1 MAPATTSGT
10 TGPNGPFFPH
20 TTMDSWIRQRA
31 VARRLPAIMDLFTE
45 HMAKGE
51 VGHRLEK
58 PTGRAK
64 DATEVLR
71 NVMRIYALGFAVR
84 LGLDLGLPMTSLH
97 GAGDRGKTEI
107 LDLLPFLGGSVVQAL
122 ANFDALRA
130 DRGEVGRLVAAR
142 YEVVLK
148 SAQEEV
154 AECEAAVDTAQREA
168 VKLDKGPGGRPKGS
182 KNKAKSQT

>member
-1 MAPATTSGT
+1 MAPASSTIGQY
-10 TGPNGPFFPH
+10 GPAHPH

-31 VARRLPAIMDLFTE
+31 VARRLPAIMDCFTE
-45 HMAKGE
+45 HLAAGE

-58 PTGRAK
+58 PVGRTGE
-64 DATEVLR
+64 ATGILR

-84 LGLDLGLPMTSLH
+84 LGLDLGLPMTALH
-97 GAGDRGKTEI
+97 GKSDRGRTEI

-130 DRGEVGRLVAAR
+130 DRGEIGRLVDAR
-142 YEVVLK
+142 YAVVLR

-154 AECEAAVDTAQREA
+154 AECEAAVVTAQREA
-168 VKLDKGPGGRPKGS
+168 VKLDKDPRGRPLGS

>member
-31 VARRLPAIMDLFTE
+31 VARRLPAIMDCFTE
-45 HMAKGE
+45 RLATGE

-58 PTGRAK
+58 PVGRTGEAK
-64 DATEVLR
+64 SILR

-84 LGLDLGLPMTSLH
+84 LGLDLGLPMTALF
-97 GAGDRGKTEI
+97 GKGGRGKTEV

-130 DRGEVGRLVAAR
+130 DRGEIGRLVDAR
-142 YEVVLK
+142 YAIVLK

-154 AECEAAVDTAQREA
+154 AECEAAVDSAQREA
-168 VKLDKGPGGRPKGS
+168 VKLDKDPRGRPKGS
-182 KNKAKSQT
+182 KNKAKTQT

>member
-10 TGPNGPFFPH
+10 TGANGPFFPH
-20 TTMDSWIRQRA
+20 TTMESWIRQRA

-58 PTGRAK
+58 PVGRAGE
-64 DATEVLR
+64 ATGVLR

-84 LGLDLGLPMTSLH
+84 LGLDLGLPMTALH
-97 GAGDRGKTEI
+97 GKGDRGKTEI

-122 ANFDALRA
+122 DNFDALRA
-130 DRGEVGRLVAAR
+130 DRGEIGRLVDAR
-142 YEVVLK
+142 YKVVLE
-148 SAQEEV
+148 SARAEV
-154 AECEAAVDTAQREA
+154 AECESAVQSAQREA
-168 VKLDKGPGGRPKGS
+168 VKLDKDPRGRPPGS
-182 KNKAKSQT
+182 KNKAKSQA